1 MSATGGRTANEDEAE
16 TESGRRTLLLFVV
29 ASLTFGTAFV
39 GIKAGLVDLPPVLFA
54 AIRYDIGAA
63 VLLAYVYRRGG
74 YWRPHTRNDVIAVA
88 IAGVFLSGLNATLL
102 FSGQQYL
109 TTGTAAVIFS
119 LVPVLAPLFALA
131 LLPEER
137 VDLVGMVGI
146 LLGVVGV
153 AIIVGLNSLST
164 TGEETALG
172 VALVGGAAVAAAF
185 GSVLLRRTDR
195 SIPGLGMTAWALVLA
210 AGLVHGLSLLMGES
224 PTDVTPTLRALV
236 AVLWVGLPATALA
249 FPAYYG
255 LIDRAGPV
263 RANLI
268 SYSVPLVATGVGT
281 VVLGEAIPIRTVL
294 GFAVI
299 VVGFGLVE
307 RRNLE
312 YEVRRLRGLP
322 VPPDHG
328 DEHVCESAPRG

>member
-1 MSATGGRTANEDEAE
+1 MSAASGRTVNERESGP
-16 TESGRRTLLLFVV
+16 ESGRRTLLLFVV
-29 ASLTFGTAFV
+29 ASVTFGTAFV
-39 GIKAGLVDLPPVLFA
+39 GIKAGLGDLPPLLFA
-54 AIRYDIGAA
+54 ALRYDIGAA
-63 VLLAYVYRRGG
+63 VLLAYVYSRGG
-74 YWRPHTRNDVIAVA
+74 YWRPHTRNDLLAVVIA
-88 IAGVFLSGLNATLL
+88 GFFLSGLNAALL
-102 FSGQQYL
+102 FSGQRYL

-137 VDLVGMVGI
+137 VDFVGMVGI
-146 LLGVVGV
+146 LLGLVGV
-153 AIIVGLNSLST
+153 AVIVGVDSLSA
-164 TGEETALG
+164 TGGRTALG
-172 VALVGGAAVAAAF
+172 VALVGGAAVAAAL

-210 AGLVHGLSLLMGES
+210 AGVVHILSLLVGES
-224 PTDVTPTLRALV
+224 PGDVTPTLRALV

-268 SYSVPLVATGVGT
+268 SYSVPLVATGVGA
-281 VVLGEAIPIRTVL
+281 VVLGETVPVRTAL

-299 VVGFGLVE
+299 VVGFALVE
-307 RRNLE
+307 RRNLR
-312 YEVRRLRGLP
+312 YEFRRLRGVP
-322 VPPDHG
+322 VPPDHD
-328 DEHVCESAPRG
+328 DEHICESAPRG